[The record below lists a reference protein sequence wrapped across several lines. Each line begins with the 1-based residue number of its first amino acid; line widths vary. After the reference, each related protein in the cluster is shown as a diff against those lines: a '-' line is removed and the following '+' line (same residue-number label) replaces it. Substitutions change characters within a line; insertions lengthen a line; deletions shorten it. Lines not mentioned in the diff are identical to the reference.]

1 MSTQTQRSGGQILV
15 QQLRNQGVRQVYC
28 VPGESYLAVLDAL
41 YDTDI
46 NITVC
51 RQEGGAAMM
60 AEAAAKLS
68 GEVGICMVTRAP
80 GATNAYA
87 GVHIAKQDS
96 TPMILFVGQVARDT
110 KGREAFQEMDYASVF
125 GSQTKWAVEI
135 DCIERIPEIVHRAF
149 HTALSGRPGPVVVAL
164 PEDMLTEMAAVA
176 DAPPCHAT
184 EMAPTAT
191 QWQQLESVLNHAQ
204 RPLFILG
211 GSTWQADAAA
221 AFADWAA
228 AHQVPVAVE
237 FRRQMLL
244 SAHHPCYVG
253 DIGLGLNPKLLA
265 YVQQADCIVLLGG
278 RLPEVPSQNYT
289 LLNGGAAKKV
299 VHIHPDVLELHR
311 VYAADVAIN
320 TTAAYLA
327 NGLAAHTE
335 VKTHHADW
343 LAQGR
348 QNYLAWSDTGAV
360 QVSGKMNPA
369 NIIRTLQTQLAA
381 DAIITNG
388 AGNYAAWLHRFYR
401 YGGFGTQLAPTS
413 GSMGYG
419 LPAAVAAKNQHPERE
434 VICFAG
440 DGCFMMHGQEFAT
453 AVQYQLPIMVIIFD
467 NSMYGTIRMHQERH
481 YPLRECATAL
491 HNPDFAAYAQA
502 FGGFGARIESDQD
515 FLPAYLAA
523 KASGKPAILH
533 CILEQETLSPTTTL
547 SQLRAA
553 AG

>member
-184 EMAPTAT
+184 EMAPTAA
-191 QWQQLESVLNHAQ
+191 QWQQLESVLNQAQ

-453 AVQYQLPIMVIIFD
+453 AAQYQLPIMVIIFD

>member
-110 KGREAFQEMDYASVF
+110 NGREAFQEMDYASVF

-184 EMAPTAT
+184 EMAPTAA
-191 QWQQLESVLNHAQ
+191 QWQQLESVLNQAQ

>member
-1 MSTQTQRSGGQILV
+1 
-15 QQLRNQGVRQVYC
+15 
-28 VPGESYLAVLDAL
+28 
-41 YDTDI
+41 
-46 NITVC
+46 
-51 RQEGGAAMM
+51 
-60 AEAAAKLS
+60 
-68 GEVGICMVTRAP
+68 
-80 GATNAYA
+80 
-87 GVHIAKQDS
+87 
-96 TPMILFVGQVARDT
+96 
-110 KGREAFQEMDYASVF
+110 
-125 GSQTKWAVEI
+125 
-135 DCIERIPEIVHRAF
+135 
-149 HTALSGRPGPVVVAL
+149 
-164 PEDMLTEMAAVA
+164 MAAVA

-191 QWQQLESVLNHAQ
+191 QWQQLESVLNQAQ

-211 GSTWQADAAA
+211 GSTWQADATA

-289 LLNGGAAKKV
+289 LLNGRAAKKV

-327 NGLAAHTE
+327 NALAAHTQ

-453 AVQYQLPIMVIIFD
+453 AAQYQLPIMVIIFD

>member
-1 MSTQTQRSGGQILV
+1 M
-15 QQLRNQGVRQVYC
+15 
-28 VPGESYLAVLDAL
+28 
-41 YDTDI
+41 
-46 NITVC
+46 
-51 RQEGGAAMM
+51 
-60 AEAAAKLS
+60 
-68 GEVGICMVTRAP
+68 
-80 GATNAYA
+80 
-87 GVHIAKQDS
+87 
-96 TPMILFVGQVARDT
+96 
-110 KGREAFQEMDYASVF
+110 
-125 GSQTKWAVEI
+125 
-135 DCIERIPEIVHRAF
+135 
-149 HTALSGRPGPVVVAL
+149 
-164 PEDMLTEMAAVA
+164 
-176 DAPPCHAT
+176 
-184 EMAPTAT
+184 
-191 QWQQLESVLNHAQ
+191 
-204 RPLFILG
+204 
-211 GSTWQADAAA
+211 
-221 AFADWAA
+221 
-228 AHQVPVAVE
+228 
-237 FRRQMLL
+237 
-244 SAHHPCYVG
+244 
-253 DIGLGLNPKLLA
+253 
-265 YVQQADCIVLLGG
+265 
-278 RLPEVPSQNYT
+278 
-289 LLNGGAAKKV
+289 
-299 VHIHPDVLELHR
+299 
-311 VYAADVAIN
+311 
-320 TTAAYLA
+320 A

>member
-184 EMAPTAT
+184 EMAPTAA
-191 QWQQLESVLNHAQ
+191 QWQQLESVLNQAQ

-211 GSTWQADAAA
+211 GSTWQADATA

-289 LLNGGAAKKV
+289 LLNGRAAKKV

-327 NGLAAHTE
+327 NALAAHTQ